1 MFEGNLF
8 EALGLEVP
16 KELKVVEKKEE
27 VKKKN
32 KNTRTVSK
40 AIAKKPEE
48 ETYVRLPVRVVY
60 GFDNLEVSADE
71 FEDDV
76 VVFKVEKLLPD
87 VEKQNNETDSSKDNE
102 VENDEE
108 LTEEKDDDNNEK
120 IEDDAYLFDESIP
133 KVTLEVLRA
142 KLEEDYPAFSKER
155 TTMQYDKKNNI
166 VVPIITKGSLGGCL
180 NV

>member
-16 KELKVVEKKEE
+16 KELKVDVKKEE
-27 VKKKN
+27 AKRKSKGA
-32 KNTRTVSK
+32 RAVSK
-40 AIAKKPEE
+40 AITKKTE

-60 GFDNLEVSADE
+60 GFDNLEVRADE
-71 FEDDV
+71 FEKDV

-87 VEKQNNETDSSKDNE
+87 VEKQNKEIDSAENISIA
-102 VENDEE
+102 NDEK
-108 LTEEKDDDNNEK
+108 LKKEKDDKSNE
-120 IEDDAYLFDESIP
+120 ISDDAYLFDESIP

-155 TTMQYDKKNNI
+155 TTMEYDKKNNI